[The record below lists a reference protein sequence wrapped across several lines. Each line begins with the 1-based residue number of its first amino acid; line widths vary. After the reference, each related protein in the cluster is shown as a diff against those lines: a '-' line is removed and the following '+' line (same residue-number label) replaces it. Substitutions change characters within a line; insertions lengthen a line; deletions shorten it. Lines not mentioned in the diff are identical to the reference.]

1 MIIKTN
7 INTRQHQLSNKNET
21 KSNQIR
27 QIKHN
32 VEIGTPGEMLLER
45 ILEEESI
52 YGDERLQREYINSP
66 NENDKKH
73 LLGNGHTVNVNITR
87 I

>member
-1 MIIKTN
+1 
-7 INTRQHQLSNKNET
+7 
-21 KSNQIR
+21 
-27 QIKHN
+27 
-32 VEIGTPGEMLLER
+32 MLLER